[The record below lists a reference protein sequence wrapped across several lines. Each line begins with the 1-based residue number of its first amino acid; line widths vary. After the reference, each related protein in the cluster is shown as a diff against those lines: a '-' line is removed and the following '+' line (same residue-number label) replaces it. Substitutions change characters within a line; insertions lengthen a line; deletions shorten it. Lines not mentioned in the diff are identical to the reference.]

1 MKYFLDTNICI
12 YFLKGEYPSI
22 QAELEQKKP
31 SDIKIPSVVKAELLY
46 GVEKSQKVAENRQKV
61 AGFLS
66 PFEILPLG
74 DSECEAYAR
83 IRVQLERQGTPIGAN
98 DLMIASIVVA
108 NKGTLVTNNENEF
121 GQVKG
126 LKIQNWVRQESK
138 G

>member
-66 PFEILPLG
+66 PFEILLWETPSVRPMPGFGFNWSGKEHPL
-74 DSECEAYAR
+74 AR
-83 IRVQLERQGTPIGAN
+83 T
-98 DLMIASIVVA
+98 
-108 NKGTLVTNNENEF
+108 T
-121 GQVKG
+121 
-126 LKIQNWVRQESK
+126 
-138 G
+138 